1 MKLTRAARLA
11 LFSAIVTLAAC
22 QTTPTPSAGIRVIA
36 QAPFCAVAEPIL
48 YSSRDT
54 PETQRQV
61 REHNAVGVALGCPAF
76 AVATEGR

>member
-11 LFSAIVTLAAC
+11 LLSALATLAAC
-22 QTTPTPSAGIRVIA
+22 QAAPTPSAGTRVIA

-76 AVATEGR
+76 AVAREGR